1 MKNEKI
7 TVYKVLPESIAEE
20 AGVEQGDTI
29 LSINGEKVKDIFDYR
44 FLITAENLMLK
55 IQKGNSEIWEI
66 EIEKDEYEDLGIE
79 FESSM
84 IDEAKSCKNKCIFCF
99 IDQLPKGMRDT
110 LYFKDDDSR
119 LSFLM
124 GNYITLTNMNS
135 DDIDRII
142 RYRMSPINVSVHTTN
157 KDLRVFMLKNKSAG
171 DILKKIEM
179 LTDGGITV
187 NCQIVLCRG
196 INDSSEL
203 DKSIEDLAFL
213 YPGINSISVV
223 PVGITQ
229 HREGLYSLKPFDKAT
244 AKQVVKQ
251 INGWQKKLLK
261 RYGSKIVYIADEFYL
276 MAEEEIPQFEHYD
289 DFPQIENGVGLIA
302 MFKKEFFEYLE
313 GIRSIDNIQVRNVSI
328 ATGSAAF
335 KFIKYLAETLEKR
348 YGNISVN
355 VYEIKNNFFGENV
368 TVTGLLT
375 GTDIAAQLEGKPLG
389 DNLLLC
395 KSMLKSGEKLFL
407 DDYTIEELERYLN
420 VKIQLVENSGSDF
433 IEKITGQL
441 TEGQL
446 TEDGYDVGAGSPR
459 PCQ

>member
-1 MKNEKI
+1 
-7 TVYKVLPESIAEE
+7 
-20 AGVEQGDTI
+20 
-29 LSINGEKVKDIFDYR
+29 
-44 FLITAENLMLK
+44 
-55 IQKGNSEIWEI
+55 
-66 EIEKDEYEDLGIE
+66 
-79 FESSM
+79 
-84 IDEAKSCKNKCIFCF
+84 
-99 IDQLPKGMRDT
+99 MRDT